1 MAQYKTSIDNIY
13 KTINEPNNDD
23 AKKSEII
30 IEEIKKM
37 IPDTKLDSQSKRDK
51 MGFTCS
57 MFPNKVVQ
65 FICKL
70 GKYKEKICKLPWVIT
85 SVISQPKIDKII
97 EFITTNKDFI
107 ERVLQDFNADT
118 DKNQLEQL
126 LENLEENVKTNDS
139 KCISNI
145 KTFLGNLK
153 TRLNTIQSSSNIGLD
168 RTQGDTASSQGE
180 TDIETSSSQGDRA
193 SSSVENRDTFSDILG
208 HEETYNDDDDDDDN
222 PRKAITSLKEF
233 YQGEG
238 GKNRRFKKITRKR
251 KALRKRT
258 RSFKRKASRKRS
270 RSFKK

>member
-37 IPDTKLDSQSKRDK
+37 IPEPKLDSQSKRDK

-70 GKYKEKICKLPWVIT
+70 GKYKEQLCNVPWIVAA
-85 SVISQPKIDKII
+85 VISKPKIDKII
-97 EFITTNKDFI
+97 EFITTNEDFI
-107 ERVLQDFNADT
+107 ERILQDVNTDS
-118 DKNQLEQL
+118 DKNQLKQL
-126 LENLEENVKTNDS
+126 LEKLEENVKSDDS
-139 KCISNI
+139 ECISNI

-153 TRLNTIQSSSNIGLD
+153 TRLNTIPSSNIVLNS
-168 RTQGDTASSQGE
+168 TQGE
-180 TDIETSSSQGDRA
+180 TDRASISSQGDRA
-193 SSSVENRDTFSDILG
+193 SSSVENRGTFSEPLG
-208 HEETYNDDDDDDDN
+208 DEKTYDDEDNYPNDD
-222 PRKAITSLKEF
+222 PREAITSLEAFLQEKR
-233 YQGEG
+233 QGKG

-251 KALRKRT
+251 KALRKRS